1 MGDCE
6 MKREIKCPHA
16 KNCWM
21 GGGSYNCAY
30 DPPFCETPALP
41 KNSDDWQK
49 PELPRLNKEPE
60 ENNGG
65 DFVEVSK
72 IGRAHV

>member
-21 GGGSYNCAY
+21 GGGSYDCAY
-30 DPPFCETPALP
+30 DPPFCKTPLLP

-49 PELPRLNKEPE
+49 PELPRMGNKC
-60 ENNGG
+60 G
-65 DFVEVSK
+65 DFADNTTIQGELF
-72 IGRAHV
+72 

>member
-1 MGDCE
+1 

-21 GGGSYNCAY
+21 GGGSYDCAY
-30 DPPFCETPALP
+30 DPPFCEE
-41 KNSDDWQK
+41 

-60 ENNGG
+60 ENKGG
-65 DFVEVSK
+65 DFVEAGNIVQ
-72 IGRAHV
+72 GELF